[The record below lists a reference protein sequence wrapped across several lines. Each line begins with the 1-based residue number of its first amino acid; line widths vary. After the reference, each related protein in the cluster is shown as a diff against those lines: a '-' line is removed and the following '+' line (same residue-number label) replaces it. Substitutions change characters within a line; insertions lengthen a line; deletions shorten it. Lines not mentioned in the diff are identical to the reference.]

1 MKGAVLLFAFLATE
15 CYCLEHG
22 PRGHDIPS
30 GPDDSNDDSSDG
42 YDDDSGGD
50 YWFLPPILFVL
61 FCKLNLNQNV
71 VFQEVLT
78 H

>member
-50 YWFLPPILFVL
+50 YWFLPLILFVL
-61 FCKLNLNQNV
+61 LNLSKLV
-71 VFQEVLT
+71 S
-78 H
+78 